1 MSRWTSCRSARWSCS
16 HLSELKCAH
25 SSIVLNVSTGVKMAR
40 TMPGGRHLALNH
52 RGIKKFLA
60 SGRALPIPTMIGKSN
75 VVSGR
80 RSRRKE
86 PSLLKVLL
94 TSISVFDDSL
104 APFSALMYNTDFP
117 HDLHRFAL
125 NPTYSRTSTSIEW
138 RFRPLAR

>member
-1 MSRWTSCRSARWSCS
+1 
-16 HLSELKCAH
+16 
-25 SSIVLNVSTGVKMAR
+25 VLNVSTGVKMAR

-60 SGRALPIPTMIGKSN
+60 SGRALPI
-75 VVSGR
+75 
-80 RSRRKE
+80 

-125 NPTYSRTSTSIEW
+125 NPT
-138 RFRPLAR
+138 FARQL